1 MIIRLRAGS
10 RLSSTALFGRLLL
23 FRVHL
28 ISVIL
33 NKALEPISCHD
44 IRVRRIMHWL
54 LEGVEIE
61 ADVDVNADQV
71 TLHIN
76 QWSATVTPY
85 ERSVVI

>member
-1 MIIRLRAGS
+1 M
-10 RLSSTALFGRLLL
+10 
-23 FRVHL
+23 
-28 ISVIL
+28 IL
-33 NKALEPISCHD
+33 NKALEPIPCHD

-54 LEGVEIE
+54 LEGVEIG
-61 ADVDVNADQV
+61 ADVDVNAEQV